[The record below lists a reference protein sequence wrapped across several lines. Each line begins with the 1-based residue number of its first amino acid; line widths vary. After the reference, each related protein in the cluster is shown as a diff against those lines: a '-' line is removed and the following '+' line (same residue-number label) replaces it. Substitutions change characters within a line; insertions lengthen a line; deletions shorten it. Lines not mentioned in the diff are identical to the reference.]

1 MKFKQPRIFYFLA
14 GILFLL
20 NLIQA
25 YFTELIYDES
35 YYWYYAQE
43 LSWGYFDHPPM
54 VALMI
59 SISDL
64 FFNQELGVRLVS
76 CILSLGNV
84 FLVWN
89 CVDEPKKTE
98 YLPHFFLLYFSI
110 TLLNAYGFFTLPD
123 TPLLFFLALFLWTY
137 KKFIGKPG
145 ILYGL
150 LLSLSMACLM
160 YGKYHAAL
168 IIIFVLLSNIALLKN
183 RFAWLA
189 LITSLVCY
197 LPHLIWLYNN
207 DFVSIIYHIFERP
220 NRAYEFGDFT
230 LGFFVNL
237 VVLFGLTFPWI
248 YRSLVKAPSRDL
260 FDKSLRYIV
269 YGFIIF
275 FFISSFSR
283 RIQTQWLIAICI
295 PLLIITFKYLLE
307 DQITRKW
314 IIRTAMVN
322 GILLLYLRLGLAY
335 EPLFP
340 IHYESHGNKAWVK
353 DITDQIGEMPV
364 VFENS
369 YRRASMFQFY
379 SGNDAYS
386 LNNIWYRQNQYSI
399 DSSED
404 RVQDRDVL
412 YISKFLEKGDLYY
425 TDSNGRQMNG
435 IFIKP
440 FKSFRKLRCVMKP
453 IEGKELPEELSFELF
468 NPYDKEVPLNSLKFG
483 IAYLN
488 QYKQMIEIEALEV
501 EQNTSRG
508 TSILPGESIEFSFHL
523 EIPEDLDPYYI
534 KLSISDNGLYY
545 GLNGNNVKLMK

>member
-20 NLIQA
+20 NLVQA

-43 LSWGYFDHPPM
+43 LAWGYFDHPPM

-59 SISDL
+59 SISDI
-64 FFNQELGVRLVS
+64 FFDQELGVRLIS
-76 CILSLGNV
+76 CILSFATV

-89 CVDEPKKTE
+89 CFDEPKRDQ

-123 TPLLFFLALFLWTY
+123 TPLLFFLALFLWIY
-137 KKFIGKPG
+137 KKFLERPAVLYALMLG
-145 ILYGL
+145 I
-150 LLSLSMACLM
+150 SMACLM
-160 YGKYHAAL
+160 YSKYHAAL
-168 IIIFVLLSNIALLKN
+168 IIIFVLLSNISLLKN
-183 RFAWLA
+183 KFAWLA
-189 LITSLVCY
+189 LTTSLVCY
-197 LPHLIWLYNN
+197 LPHLIWLYDN

-248 YRSLVKAPSRDL
+248 YRSLIKAPSRDL

-307 DQITRKW
+307 DDITRKW
-314 IIRTAMVN
+314 IVRTAIIN
-322 GILLLYLRLGLAY
+322 GILLMYLRLGLAY

-340 IHYESHGNKAWVK
+340 IHYESHGNKVWVK

-386 LNNIWYRQNQYSI
+386 LNNIWYRQNQYTI
-399 DSSED
+399 DSSEEI
-404 RVQDRDVL
+404 VQDRDVL
-412 YISKFLEKGDLYY
+412 YISKFLKKGDLYY
-425 TDSNGRQMNG
+425 TDSSGRQMNG

-440 FKSFRKLRCVMKP
+440 FKSYRKLRCVMKP
-453 IEGKELPEELSFELF
+453 IEGTQLPEEMSFELF
-468 NPYDKEVPLNSLKFG
+468 NPYEKEVPLNKLNFG
-483 IAYLN
+483 IGYLN
-488 QYKQMIEIEALEV
+488 QYKQLIEVEALDV
-501 EQNTSRG
+501 ERKTIGGPN
-508 TSILPGESIEFSFHL
+508 ILPGERIEFTFQL

-534 KLSISDNGLYY
+534 KLSISENGLHY
-545 GLNGNNVKLMK
+545 GLNGNNVKLVK

>member
-1 MKFKQPRIFYFLA
+1 MKFNQPRIFYFLA

-25 YFTELIYDES
+25 YFTELIYDEA
-35 YYWYYAQE
+35 YYWYYARE
-43 LSWGYFDHPPM
+43 LDWGYFDHPPM

-59 SISDL
+59 SISEL
-64 FFNQELGVRLVS
+64 YFNQELGVRLMS
-76 CILSLGNV
+76 CILSLGTV

-89 CVDEPKKTE
+89 CIDESKKTQ
-98 YLPHFFLLYFSI
+98 YLPHFFLLYFSV

-137 KKFIGKPG
+137 KKFLNNPG
-145 ILYGL
+145 FLYAIILGMA
-150 LLSLSMACLM
+150 MACLM
-160 YGKYHAAL
+160 YSKYHAAL
-168 IIIFVLLSNIALLKN
+168 IIIFVLLSNTALLKN
-183 RFAWLA
+183 KFAWMA

-197 LPHLIWLYNN
+197 LPHLNWLYEN
-207 DFVSIIYHIFERP
+207 DFVSIIYHIYERP

-248 YRSLVKAPSRDL
+248 YRSLFKAPARDL

-269 YGFIIF
+269 YGFILF

-307 DQITRKW
+307 DSVTRKW
-314 IIRTAMVN
+314 IVRTAAVN
-322 GILLLYLRLGLAY
+322 GVLLLYLRLGLAY

-340 IHYESHGNKAWVK
+340 IKYESHGNKAWVK

-386 LNNIWYRQNQYSI
+386 LNNIWYRQNQYTI
-399 DSSED
+399 DSSEEK
-404 RVQDRDVL
+404 VQKRDVL
-412 YISKFLEKGDLYY
+412 YISKFLKKGDLYY
-425 TDSNGRQMNG
+425 TDSNGRKLYGN
-435 IFIKP
+435 IIES
-440 FKSFRKLRCVMKP
+440 FKSFRKLHCRIKP
-453 IEGKELPEELSFELF
+453 IEGKEIPEEISFELY
-468 NPYDKEVPLNSLKFG
+468 NPYSKEVPLNKLSFG
-483 IAYLN
+483 IGYLN
-488 QYKQMIEIEALEV
+488 KYKQLIKRETIKV
-501 EQNTSRG
+501 ERMAKSRD
-508 TSILPGESIEFSFHL
+508 SILPGESVAFTFQL
-523 EIPEDLDPYYI
+523 EIPESMDPYFI
-534 KLSISDNGLYY
+534 KLSISDY
-545 GLNGNNVKLMK
+545 GLPFGLNSNNVKLVR